1 MDYIKRCKIYVV
13 HSVHIGYIGTTLW
26 PCAFYVQRATH
37 KDKAVKT
44 WGSPGVN
51 LVTGL
56 YRLIKWFG
64 KKENHENKKTDN
76 IVCKASSFVGNSFLF
91 RL

>member
-1 MDYIKRCKIYVV
+1 MLYMLYILVI
-13 HSVHIGYIGTTLW
+13 L
-26 PCAFYVQRATH
+26 VQLCDLVLFMF